1 MVAELNRQDILA
13 DHTLVGTVFCRAF
26 SRRTDE
32 WLQSIYQDCIGDDD
46 RFALVATGGYSR
58 SILTPF
64 SDLDLLLL
72 HENVDFAELE
82 SRAQRLWYPVWDAGV
97 DLGHAV
103 RTVKEAVALGRTDLD
118 TATSQLGVRHLAG
131 NVELR
136 NRLNRKTEAQWKKQH
151 RTWLPLLARQ
161 AVERGQQQGEVAYL
175 VEPELKNGRGGL
187 RDADAIR
194 WAVAAGI
201 ELLEQE
207 RREVRDAGEVLLAA
221 RVELHRTSGNRSDKL
236 RIENQDEVAE
246 ALGLEAEDMMASIA
260 RAGRTIRWIGDDVWN
275 RAARAGRRKI
285 PIFGRRTKV
294 KEASPGVLIGDG
306 TVSLRESAAPAADP
320 LLLFRVALLAAEQRA
335 RIDRHTLDRLAA
347 EATLTS
353 PWPDEARDLFVKFL
367 ATGHAAIPVMEA
379 LDHTGT
385 WLRLFPEW
393 TPCQNRPQR
402 NAYHTYS
409 VDRHLTEAAAQAS
422 FLVDQV
428 DRPDLLLVGALFHD
442 IGKGYAGDHSIVGID
457 HIASVARRMG
467 FPESDVATLEALVE
481 HHLVLPDA
489 ATRYDVSDP
498 GTVRAVT
505 EKATSVLLLQLL
517 TALTEADSIATGP
530 SAWSTG
536 KAGLLRQ
543 LAANATRALQGESLD
558 DLPRDFPTAEQ
569 LAIVAAEQMV
579 VIGESTH
586 VTVVAR
592 DSPGLFS
599 HISGALAVNGLDVLE
614 GAIHTAEN
622 KWALLMFIVEDSLG
636 NVIEWPP
643 IEADIRMA
651 TEGELPIEERLER
664 RIRDY
669 GLFAGEGAAAAAVS
683 GTFVR
688 FNTRL
693 AENHTVVEVAAPN
706 QVGLL
711 YRLAGAITSL
721 ECTIDQARVQTLN
734 DGVVDTFY
742 FRDWHGRK
750 VTDEDKLEQ
759 IRQALIGAIRTEGAV
774 TG

>member
-1 MVAELNRQDILA
+1 MVAELKRQDILA
-13 DHTLVGTVFCRAF
+13 DRTLVGTVFCRAF

-32 WLQSIYQDCIGDDD
+32 WLQAIYEDCIGTDE

-72 HENVDFAELE
+72 HENVPALELE
-82 SRAQRLWYPVWDAGV
+82 SVAERLWYPIWDSGV

-103 RTVKEAVALGRTDLD
+103 RTVKEAVTLGRKDLD
-118 TATSQLGVRHLAG
+118 TATSQLDVRHLAG

-136 NRLNRKTEAQWKKQH
+136 NRLDEKTEAQWRKQH
-151 RTWLPLLARQ
+151 RTWLPLLADQ
-161 AVERGQQQGEVAYL
+161 AEERGREQGEVAYL

-194 WAVAAGI
+194 WALAAGI

-207 RREVRDAGEVLLAA
+207 KREVRDAREVLLAA
-221 RVELHRTSGNRSDKL
+221 RVELHRTSGRKSNKL
-236 RIENQDEVAE
+236 RIDNQDEVAE
-246 ALGLEAEDMMASIA
+246 ALGLQAPDMMAEIA

-275 RAARAGRRKI
+275 RAARAGRRRI
-285 PIFGRRTKV
+285 PLVSRRSKQ
-294 KEASPGVLIGDG
+294 KEISPGVLLGDR
-306 TVSLRESAAPAADP
+306 TISLQDTASPAQDP
-320 LLLFRVALLAAEQRA
+320 LLLFRVALLAAQHEA
-335 RIDRHTLDRLAA
+335 RIERHTLDRLAA
-347 EATLTS
+347 ETQLTT
-353 PWPDEARDLFVKFL
+353 PWSTEARDLFVDFL
-367 ATGHAAIPVMEA
+367 RTGHAAIPVMEA

-385 WLRLFPEW
+385 WLRMFPEW
-393 TPCQNRPQR
+393 TPCQNKPQR
-402 NAYHTYS
+402 NAYHTFS
-409 VDRHLTEAAAQAS
+409 VDRHLTEAAAQAA
-422 FLVDQV
+422 LIVDQV

-457 HIASVARRMG
+457 HIVSVARRMG
-467 FPESDVATLEALVE
+467 FSEEDVAILGSLVE

-530 SAWSTG
+530 SAWSSG

-569 LAIVAAEQMV
+569 RAMAAAEEV
-579 VIGESTH
+579 VITGESTH
-586 VTVVAR
+586 VTVVAK
-592 DSPGLFS
+592 DAPGLFS
-599 HISGALAVNGLDVLE
+599 NIAGALAVNGLEVLE
-614 GAIHTAEN
+614 AAIHTEDN
-622 KWALLMFIVEDSLG
+622 GWAVLMFIVEDSLG
-636 NVIEWPP
+636 NVIDWPR
-643 IEADIRMA
+643 IERDIESA
-651 TEGELPIEERLER
+651 AEGQLPIDDRLAA
-664 RIRDY
+664 RIGNY
-669 GLFAGEGAAAAAVS
+669 GLFSGDAAASSVT

-688 FNTRL
+688 FNTRV
-693 AENHTVVEVAAPN
+693 AENHTVVEVSAPN

-711 YRLAGAITSL
+711 FRLASAITSN

-742 FRDWHGRK
+742 FRGWGGEK
-750 VTDEDKLEQ
+750 VTDEDKLEEMRVA
-759 IRQALIGAIRTEGAV
+759 IIGAILTEDPVAG
-774 TG
+774 